1 MNEDIS
7 EASLMCHQPRKLRLL
22 YEPLCLLYTLSQVR
36 GDRIKPSEILQEE
49 PGLTDPKR
57 CRDFVDA
64 IAYICAYRKEPG
76 YVTAVALE
84 ETPEEIVI
92 LLAANSGID
101 SKVTSLLE
109 TIQRILS
116 WVISNHT
123 VRLDEKEGQQI
134 FKFLADCVLS
144 LNAPKIFQYY
154 QQVNKTVSLVMD
166 RLCTESTLKGTRPYF
181 SSFREN
187 PALLRIK
194 ANVQLRADRDSIIK
208 LRTWFAANLSKDGIP
223 LQESD
228 MPTLALSSYRD
239 QDVFKALYD
248 HPGNAEQSRHFER
261 LSKLL
266 YKLGKHVS
274 QCKRLILATMGLR
287 SQLARGLRI
296 ETINRSPEKRITLSA
311 RTCNIKMI
319 SNRMFSLPAEREQ
332 FLRQLQQIYSEDELD
347 RVLSRDLCKSKTRVH
362 AELLVLDHFEQT
374 RGRFL
379 FEQDR
384 YIGCSKPACYLCHL
398 FITCHPGK
406 YAIPPSHQKL
416 YTAWRL
422 PDIHA
427 SGSNAA
433 IRYRDQKDILSRM
446 TDTVRRNLTN
456 DIATSAGR
464 RMNHADSTA
473 GGTSTI
479 IDIESDLISS
489 TANLSIEE
497 FIETLDLQ
505 YKAGPNPRASVVDT
519 VFPPLSNSSSPSE
532 DSAEA
537 ESDDESPI
545 GGVKL

>member
-1 MNEDIS
+1 MNEDLS
-7 EASLMCHQPRKLRLL
+7 EASLICHQSSKLRLL
-22 YEPLCLLYTLSQVR
+22 YEPLCLLYTLSPVR
-36 GDRIKPSEILQEE
+36 GDRIKPSETLQEE
-49 PGLTDPKR
+49 PGLTGSKGYR
-57 CRDFVDA
+57 AFVDA
-64 IAYICAYRKEPG
+64 IAYSCAYRKEPG

-84 ETPEEIVI
+84 ETPNDIVV
-92 LLAANSGID
+92 LLAANSDID

-109 TIQRILS
+109 TIHRILS
-116 WVISNHT
+116 WIISKHT
-123 VRLDEKEGQQI
+123 FRLDTREGQRI
-134 FKFLADCVLS
+134 FKFLSDRVLS

-154 QQVNKTVSLVMD
+154 QKVNKTVSLVMD
-166 RLCTESTLKGTRPYF
+166 RLCTESTLK
-181 SSFREN
+181 
-187 PALLRIK
+187 
-194 ANVQLRADRDSIIK
+194 DRDSIIK
-208 LRTWFAANLSKDGIP
+208 LRAWFAANLSKDGIP

-228 MPTLALSSYRD
+228 MPILALSSYKDRE
-239 QDVFKALYD
+239 VFKALYN
-248 HPGNAEQSRHFER
+248 HPGNVEQSRNFER

-266 YKLGKHVS
+266 YKLGKHVA
-274 QCKRLILATMGLR
+274 QCKRLILATIGLR

-296 ETINRSPEKRITLSA
+296 EMINGSPEKRIPLVA
-311 RTCNIKMI
+311 RTCNIQKI
-319 SNRMFSLPAEREQ
+319 SNRMISVPAQREL
-332 FLRQLQQIYSEDELD
+332 FLRQLQQTYLEDELD
-347 RVLSRDLCKSKTRVH
+347 RVLSRDLCRSKTRVH

-374 RGRFL
+374 QGRFL

-398 FITCHPGK
+398 FISCHPGH

-416 YTAWRL
+416 YMSWRL

-433 IRYRDQKDILSRM
+433 IRYRDQQDILSRM
-446 TDTVRRNLTN
+446 TDTVRRNLRN

-497 FIETLDLQ
+497 FFETLDHQ
-505 YKAGPNPRASVVDT
+505 YSAGSNSRAFVVDP
-519 VFPPLSNSSSPSE
+519 VLPPLSNSSSPSE

-537 ESDDESPI
+537 ESDDDSPI
-545 GGVKL
+545 GGVKV